1 VLNSQELPLNGHETS
16 FAHQSPIASVD
27 SPNLSLFIN
36 ALWISVRSASQTM
49 SASTFAV
56 PQSNKPMIVQ
66 SKAPQS
72 RSTETRDPV
81 PLVGRL
87 NAMVVKT
94 AKALLESFRLF
105 EYVSNSGKR
114 RMTAV
119 TGNFLHPTN
128 RQNCKLV

>member
-1 VLNSQELPLNGHETS
+1 
-16 FAHQSPIASVD
+16 
-27 SPNLSLFIN
+27 
-36 ALWISVRSASQTM
+36 M

-94 AKALLESFRLF
+94 AKALLETFRLF
-105 EYVSNSGKR
+105 ESVSNPGKR
-114 RMTAV
+114 RMRAV
-119 TGNFLHPTN
+119 TGNFLHPTK